1 MRHKI
6 SIFSSSEFKDQVFHL
21 RVHRRVHGVVSG
33 IWYTEVLG
41 YCQVWVPLEPR
52 FQVKVLVLVLY
63 LFIGIWGFVEL
74 GKLKNIYVFGE
85 I

>member
-1 MRHKI
+1 MIIDLVVHIDRHSRMRQKI

-52 FQVKVLVLVLY
+52 FQVR
-63 LFIGIWGFVEL
+63 
-74 GKLKNIYVFGE
+74 FGY
-85 I
+85 